1 MAEVEPTERGDVI
14 TIASTE
20 TPSTPTPRPLQLTPF
35 PAGYDS
41 VQVPTYGFG
50 KMWTFDDPPEAY
62 IEATYDIDVNA
73 MWFEK
78 ARKAALKFSDNCSAS
93 FVSPNGLVMT
103 NHHCAREHI
112 TEVTKDGES
121 LMDNGF
127 FAETNAD
134 ERKVDELYVDQ
145 LLIIEDV
152 TDDVYAAV
160 RSNQSNQ
167 DQAEAREAQVE
178 RLETRRTR
186 SAKSADTTR
195 FVQVVPLYD
204 GSRYAAYT
212 YKRYHD
218 VRLVLAP
225 EKQLGYFGG
234 DDDNFTYPRYNL
246 DMAFFR
252 VYDTDGTPY
261 ETPDYF
267 RWSVNGV
274 QEGDAVFVIGN
285 PGATDRYG
293 TVAQLEFDR
302 DTDVPNDLNA
312 LVSRAAAMR
321 AYVEA
326 NPEADVEDLT
336 NNLLAVENQIKAV
349 RGQLDGLNDPY
360 LMARRV
366 AMEQQLQK
374 GIDADSSLRDTY
386 SALLDDVE
394 AIQTSKAALIQQLG
408 GFNFIGAPAL
418 ASHVVT
424 RAMYGYIYDFSR
436 VRGAPQ
442 DWLDER
448 RKNASEITDWP
459 AELEKDLIAIRL
471 RELRDFLGPNDPTV
485 RRLLN
490 GKTPEAVATALV
502 DSTALTDSTAYL
514 KLLDD
519 GYLSSGDASVAFIE
533 AIAPVFLAL
542 SQQYSDLT
550 TREENFN
557 TKLATATRQVF
568 GDTIT
573 GDATGTLRIADG
585 VVQGYAYNGTQAPPY
600 TTYFGLY
607 ERSVTHDGAA
617 WDLPERWQTPPS
629 TFEKK
634 TPLNFASTNDTTG
647 GNSGSPVVNVAL
659 EIVGLLFD
667 GNIESLPNNY
677 LYTDETARAISVDA
691 RGILEALDDIYNAD
705 RLVTELTAQ

>member
-1 MAEVEPTERGDVI
+1 MPSLKSLAATVLAVLLLSSCGATREVAEVEPTERGDVI
-14 TIASTE
+14 TIESTE
-20 TPSTPTPRPLQLTPF
+20 VPSTPTPRPLRLTPF

-73 MWFEK
+73 TWFEK

-93 FVSPNGLVMT
+93 FVSLSGLVMT
-103 NHHCAREHI
+103 NHHCAREQI
-112 TEVTKDGES
+112 TDVTKEAEA
-121 LMDNGF
+121 LMETGF

-134 ERKVDELYVDQ
+134 ERKVEGLFVDQ
-145 LLIIEDV
+145 LVQIEDV
-152 TDDVYAAV
+152 TDEVYAAV
-160 RSNQSNQ
+160 RPNQSNQ

-186 SAKSADTTR
+186 SAKAADTTQ

-225 EKQLGYFGG
+225 ENQLGYFGG
-234 DDDNFTYPRYNL
+234 DEDNFTYPRYNL
-246 DMAFFR
+246 DMTFFR
-252 VYDTDGTPY
+252 VYDTDGEPH

-267 RWSVNGV
+267 RWSTNGV
-274 QEGDAVFVIGN
+274 EAGDAVFVIGN
-285 PGATDRYG
+285 PGSTDRYG

-312 LVSRAAAMR
+312 LMSRAAAMR

-326 NPEADVEDLT
+326 NAEAEGVEDLT
-336 NNLLAVENQIKAV
+336 NSLLAVENQVKAV
-349 RGQLDGLNDPY
+349 RGQLDGLTDPY
-360 LMARRV
+360 LLARRV
-366 AMEQQLQK
+366 AMERELQR
-374 GIDADSSLRDTY
+374 GIADSTLRDTY
-386 SALLDDVE
+386 SGLLDDID

-408 GFNFIGAPAL
+408 GFNFLGSPTL
-418 ASHVVT
+418 TSHVVT

-436 VRGAPQ
+436 VRGAPA
-442 DWLDER
+442 DWLAER
-448 RKNASEITDWP
+448 RKEATEITDWP
-459 AELEKDLIAIRL
+459 ADLEKDLIALRL
-471 RELRDFLGPNDPTV
+471 KDLRDFLGANDPTV
-485 RRLLN
+485 RRLL
-490 GKTPEAVATALV
+490 GGQTPEAVATALV
-502 DSTALTDSTAYL
+502 DSTALTDSTAYQ

-519 GYLSSGDASVAFIE
+519 GYLSSGDATVAFIE

-550 TREENFN
+550 TREQNFN
-557 TKLATATRQVF
+557 TKLATVTRKVF

-573 GDATGTLRIADG
+573 SDASGTLRIADG

-607 ERSVTHDGAA
+607 ERAATHDGIA

-629 TFEKK
+629 TFDRS

-647 GNSGSPVVNVAL
+647 GNSGSPVVN
-659 EIVGLLFD
+659 
-667 GNIESLPNNY
+667 
-677 LYTDETARAISVDA
+677 
-691 RGILEALDDIYNAD
+691 
-705 RLVTELTAQ
+705 